1 MNTRVL
7 ATACEKGREGSRS
20 DQAWGFVSRIM
31 VRREGAGSASLASL
45 IGMRGR
51 EEVEGRGTV
60 GAGFVVLCC
69 VYGIHD
75 GYCSCRGTAVSWS
88 RN

>member
-1 MNTRVL
+1 MKTRML
-7 ATACEKGREGSRS
+7 ATAWEKGREDSRR

-45 IGMRGR
+45 FEIRGR
-51 EEVEGRGTV
+51 EEGGGTV

-69 VYGIHD
+69 VYGVHG
-75 GYCSCRGTAVSWS
+75 GYGYCRGTAVSWS